1 MFLES
6 PVGIK
11 MIQSL
16 QRGTVIVNINYKDIF
31 EIEVPVLPLEAQDTL
46 IKEYNDGLKFYKE
59 TIAAAQEGW
68 RGVQKDIQSK
78 LF

>member
-1 MFLES
+1 
-6 PVGIK
+6 

-59 TIAAAQEGW
+59 TIAAAEEG
-68 RGVQKDIQSK
+68 GEGFKKIFSQNCFKHV
-78 LF
+78 L